1 MRLLYPRVFPA
12 TALASVLAVFAWVDV
27 VSPLAAHAQPQPRK
41 SAPTPVAPGD
51 LSKPVFDTT
60 TPVYDSAAIIT
71 RGANTVIAEVEGR
84 PITLGDASDVIQQLP
99 PALARLSLE
108 ALYPGIMEQLIKQQA
123 IVVRARQQGADED
136 PVISRRMKA
145 AADRVLA
152 NEYLHREISKGI
164 TEAALLDRYDQE
176 IAGRPGPEEV
186 RVRVIMTNT
195 EKEAADLIGELRAGA
210 DFAAVARRSS
220 KDPTARI
227 GGDLGFASR
236 DGLSAEIGAVA
247 FVLPPGQLTQFPV
260 RGAGSWFVV
269 KVEERRRQP
278 APGFVAVRDQLVQ
291 GFLRDGVIPLTSLAM
306 SEVNV
311 REYNL
316 TGKEV
321 SGEKPS
327 IR

>member
-1 MRLLYPRVFPA
+1 MRLLFPRVFPA
-12 TALASVLAVFAWVDV
+12 TALAAAFACAAVLA
-27 VSPLAAHAQPQPRK
+27 PLSALAQPQPRK
-41 SAPTPVAPGD
+41 SAPSPVAPGD

-60 TPVYDSAAIIT
+60 TPVYDPAAIAA
-71 RGANTVIAEVEGR
+71 RGASTVIAEVEGR
-84 PITLGDASDVIQQLP
+84 PITLGDAGDVIQQLP

-136 PVISRRMKA
+136 PVIARRMKA

-152 NEYLHREISKGI
+152 NEYLQREISKGI
-164 TEAALLDRYDQE
+164 TEAVLLERYNKE
-176 IAGRPGPEEV
+176 FANRPGSEEV
-186 RVRVIMTNT
+186 HIRVIMTNT
-195 EKEAADLIGELRAGA
+195 EKEASDLIGELRAGA
-210 DFAAVARRSS
+210 DFGAVARRSS

-227 GGDLGFASR
+227 GGDLGFATR
-236 DGLSAEIGAVA
+236 DGLSAEVGAVA

-260 RGAGSWFVV
+260 RSAGSWFVV

-278 APGFVAVRDQLVQ
+278 APGFVTVRDQLVQ

-327 IR
+327 GR